1 VPPPPVDQDEIKG
14 MAKGAS
20 NERAE
25 VIRLRRRRMRR
36 REFRIL
42 LPRYVSKWVSGC
54 FERIF
59 AHSATGV
66 YVSAAIKAKTSDD
79 VK

>member
-1 VPPPPVDQDEIKG
+1 MPPPPVDQDEIKG

-42 LPRYVSKWVSGC
+42 LPRYVSKWV
-54 FERIF
+54 FWVF
-59 AHSATGV
+59 
-66 YVSAAIKAKTSDD
+66 
-79 VK
+79 